1 MEKKNRV
8 EIDMKALEN
17 VAGGSL
23 GYDPDD
29 HGTYTMN
36 CQYSGNVYYDIP
48 LSDVME
54 ICKFSANIPDTPEG
68 EEEILSWARDRGIIS

>member
-8 EIDMKALEN
+8 EIDMTSLEK

-29 HGTYTMN
+29 HGTFTMH
-36 CQYSGNVYYDIP
+36 CQYSGDTYYDIS

-68 EEEILSWARDRGIIS
+68 EEEILDWARNRGII